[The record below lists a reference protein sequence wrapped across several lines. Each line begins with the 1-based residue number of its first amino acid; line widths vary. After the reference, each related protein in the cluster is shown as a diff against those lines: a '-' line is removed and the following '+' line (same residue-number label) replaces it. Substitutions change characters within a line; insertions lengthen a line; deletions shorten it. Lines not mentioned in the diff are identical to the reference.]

1 MQLSVYTE
9 IWQIYIFHTYRNIEI
24 YTININSTISK
35 ICKYILIAI
44 IVIIVIYLTSPLQLS
59 YIVICK

>member
-44 IVIIVIYLTSPLQLS
+44 IVIIVIYLISPLQLS

>member
-1 MQLSVYTE
+1 MLLSVYTE
-9 IWQIYIFHTYRNIEI
+9 IWQIYIFHIYRNIEI

-44 IVIIVIYLTSPLQLS
+44 IVIIVIYLISPLQLS